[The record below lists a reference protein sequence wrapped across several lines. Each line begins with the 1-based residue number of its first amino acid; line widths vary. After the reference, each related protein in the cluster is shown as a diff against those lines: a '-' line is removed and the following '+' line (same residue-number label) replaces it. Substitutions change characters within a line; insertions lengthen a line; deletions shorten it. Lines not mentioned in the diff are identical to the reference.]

1 MRILVAEDEPAAG
14 WLLEKGLRE
23 HGYEVDLVRG
33 GGAAFARA
41 VSFSYDLLL
50 LDLGLPGRDG
60 LDVCRELRERGLAL
74 PVLMLT
80 ARDAVQDRIAG
91 LDAGGDDYLVKPY
104 DFQELLARIRALLRR
119 PPGMASEV
127 LVVDDLSLS
136 LRSREVRRGE
146 QMVELTAKEFALL
159 EYLAR
164 RAGEVVTR
172 ADILDY
178 VWAGYDEPG
187 SNVVEVY
194 VRRLRRKLDEGRP
207 IPLIHT
213 RRGHGYVLGARA
225 AVTATVVGDRSV
237 LPHA

>member
-1 MRILVAEDEPAAG
+1 
-14 WLLEKGLRE
+14 
-23 HGYEVDLVRG
+23 
-33 GGAAFARA
+33 
-41 VSFSYDLLL
+41 
-50 LDLGLPGRDG
+50 
-60 LDVCRELRERGLAL
+60 
-74 PVLMLT
+74 MLT

-119 PPGMASEV
+119 PPGMAAEV
-127 LVVDDLSLS
+127 LVVEDLSLS

-146 QMVELTAKEFALL
+146 QPVELTAKEFAVL

-207 IPLIHT
+207 VPLIHT
-213 RRGHGYVLGARA
+213 RRGHGYVFGARGGPQA
-225 AVTATVVGDRSV
+225 LQAPAGCAD